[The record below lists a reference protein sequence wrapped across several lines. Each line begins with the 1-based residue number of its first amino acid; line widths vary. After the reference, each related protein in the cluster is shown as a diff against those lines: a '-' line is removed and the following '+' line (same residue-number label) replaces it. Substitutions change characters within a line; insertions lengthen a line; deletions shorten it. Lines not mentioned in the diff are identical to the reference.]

1 MTQLPDVLNAAAAA
15 DRLAALRGIV
25 AGAGAAAAA
34 AAGAPGSDCP
44 LRRGEQPRPHL
55 LFLQPVLAHGRG

>member
-34 AAGAPGSDCP
+34 AAGAPGQRLP
-44 LRRGEQPRPHL
+44 APPR
-55 LFLQPVLAHGRG
+55 